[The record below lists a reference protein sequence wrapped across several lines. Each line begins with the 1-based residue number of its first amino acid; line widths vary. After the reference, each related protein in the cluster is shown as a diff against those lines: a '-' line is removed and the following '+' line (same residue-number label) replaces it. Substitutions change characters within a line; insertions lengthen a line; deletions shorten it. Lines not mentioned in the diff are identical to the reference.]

1 MHELSVA
8 PMMNCT
14 DRHGRAFLRCVTKH
28 TRLYTEM
35 IVADAVVRG
44 DRRRLLAFDETEHPV
59 ALQIGG
65 CDPATLANAARIGED
80 FGYDEINLNVGCPS
94 SRVRSG
100 RFGAALMARADL
112 VADCVAAMRN
122 AVRVPVTVKCRIGID
137 AMDEEA
143 TLAAFMTTV
152 AQSGC
157 TTFIVHARKAYLDGL
172 SPKANREVP
181 PLRHDVVH
189 DTKRRFPDFD
199 IIINGGIRDL
209 ASASRHLAHVD
220 GVMIGRAAYRT
231 PYMLAEADR
240 LIFGIDEP
248 PMERCGI
255 VLSWLPYLEEHLAE
269 GVPLARM
276 SRHMIGLYHGEPGA
290 RIWRRLLTEWTSRP
304 SAGVTT
310 IREVLERVEEGRQAP
325 AESQLRWSATAAA

>member
-14 DRHGRAFLRCVTKH
+14 DRHARAFLRCVTKH

-44 DRRRLLAFDETEHPV
+44 DRQRLLAFDETEHPV

-65 CDPATLANAARIGED
+65 CDPGTLAAAARIGED

-100 RFGAALMARADL
+100 RFGAALMAHAGL
-112 VADCVAAMRN
+112 VEACVAAMRD
-122 AVRVPVTVKCRIGID
+122 AVSVPVTVKCRIGID
-137 AMDEEA
+137 TMDEEG

-152 AQSGC
+152 AGSGC
-157 TTFIVHARKAYLDGL
+157 TTFIVHARKAYLNGL

-189 DTKRRFPDFD
+189 DTKRRLPDFD

-209 ASASRHLAHVD
+209 ASASHHLDHVD

-240 LIFGIDEP
+240 LIFGIDKA
-248 PMERCGI
+248 PMERRRI
-255 VLSWLPYLEEHLAE
+255 VLSWLPYLEEQLAR

-276 SRHMIGLYHGEPGA
+276 SRHMTGLYHGEPGA
-290 RIWRRLLTEWTSRP
+290 RTWRRLLTERASRP
-304 SAGVTT
+304 SAGVNT
-310 IREVLERVEEGRQAP
+310 IREILERVEDGRQAP
-325 AESQLRWSATAAA
+325 GQAGAWQQA

>member
-44 DRRRLLAFDETEHPV
+44 DRQRLLAFDETEHPV

-65 CDPATLANAARIGED
+65 CDPGTLAAAARIGEE

-100 RFGAALMARADL
+100 RFGAALMAHAGL
-112 VADCVAAMRN
+112 VEACVAAMRD
-122 AVRVPVTVKCRIGID
+122 AVSVPVTVKCRIGID
-137 AMDEEA
+137 AMDEEG
-143 TLAAFMTTV
+143 TLATFMATV
-152 AQSGC
+152 AGSGC
-157 TTFIVHARKAYLDGL
+157 TTFIVHARKAYLNGL

-189 DTKRRFPDFD
+189 DTKRRFPEFD

-209 ASASRHLAHVD
+209 ASASHHLDHVD

-240 LIFGIDEP
+240 LIFGIDEAP
-248 PMERCGI
+248 TERCGI
-255 VLSWLPYLEEHLAE
+255 VLAWLPYLEEHLAR

-276 SRHMIGLYHGEPGA
+276 SRHMTGLYHGEPGA
-290 RIWRRLLTEWTSRP
+290 RIWRRLLTERASRP

-310 IREVLERVEEGRQAP
+310 IREILERVEDGRQAP
-325 AESQLRWSATAAA
+325 AHAGAWQQA

>member
-1 MHELSVA
+1 MNALSVA

-44 DRRRLLAFDETEHPV
+44 DRERLLGFDDSEHPV

-65 CDPATLANAARIGED
+65 CDPGTLATAARIGED

-100 RFGAALMARADL
+100 RFGAALMARAGL
-112 VADCVAAMRN
+112 VEACVAAMRE
-122 AVRVPVTVKCRIGID
+122 AVSVPVTVKCRIGID
-137 AMDEEA
+137 AMDEEE

-152 AQSGC
+152 AQGGC
-157 TTFIVHARKAYLDGL
+157 RTFIVHARKAYLNGL

-189 DTKRRFPDFD
+189 DTKRRFPDLA

-209 ASASRHLAHVD
+209 ASAARHLAHVD

-231 PYMLAEADR
+231 PYMLAEADQR
-240 LIFGIDEP
+240 FFGTDEP
-248 PMERCGI
+248 PRDRRLI

-276 SRHMIGLYHGEPGA
+276 SRHMTGLYHGEPGA
-290 RIWRRLLTEWTSRP
+290 RIWRRLLTEEATNGT
-304 SAGVTT
+304 A
-310 IREVLERVEEGRQAP
+310 IREILDRVEDHRQAG
-325 AESQLRWSATAAA
+325 S

>member
-65 CDPATLANAARIGED
+65 CDPSTLANAARIGED

-100 RFGAALMARADL
+100 RFGAALMADADL
-112 VADCVAAMRN
+112 VAACVAAMRD

-137 AMDEEA
+137 AMDEEK
-143 TLAAFMTTV
+143 TLAAFLTTV

-209 ASASRHLAHVD
+209 VSASHHLAHVD

-240 LIFGIDEP
+240 LIFGIEEP
-248 PMERCGI
+248 PVERRGI
-255 VLSWLPYLEEHLAE
+255 VLSWLPYLEKHLAE

-276 SRHMIGLYHGEPGA
+276 SRHMTGLYHGEPGA
-290 RIWRRLLTEWTSRP
+290 RIWRRLLTEWSSRP

-310 IREVLERVEEGRQAP
+310 IRDVLERVEESRHAP
-325 AESQLRWSATAAA
+325 AERLSRWCTAAAA